1 MPILSH
7 INKGTI
13 YLQIADARKSLI
25 NIKFELVRPSCY
37 FDILRK
43 ISSLYANKISMH
55 KFMYKLSY
63 DKSFEHWR
71 SSIIWGYED
80 QNKFLISKKRL
91 KANVIDFSMIK
102 VARKSFISV
111 QIDVENDKPKVVN

>member
-25 NIKFELVRPSCY
+25 SIKFELVRPSCY

-55 KFMYKLSY
+55 KFMYKLFY

-71 SSIIWGYED
+71 NPIICGWED
-80 QNKFLISKKRL
+80 QDKFLISNKRVQSTY
-91 KANVIDFSMIK
+91 NPY
-102 VARKSFISV
+102 FIY
-111 QIDVENDKPKVVN
+111 

>member
-25 NIKFELVRPSCY
+25 NIKFELVRLDRPNCY
-37 FDILRK
+37 FNILRK
-43 ISSLYANKISMH
+43 ISSLYANYISML
-55 KFMYKLSY
+55 KFMHKLSY

-71 SSIIWGYED
+71 NPIICGCED
-80 QNKFLISKKRL
+80 QDKFLISNKR
-91 KANVIDFSMIK
+91 V
-102 VARKSFISV
+102 
-111 QIDVENDKPKVVN
+111 